1 MSTIYD
7 KTDNYGLNLYG
18 DADPADLRDGYN
30 DSMRTIDDTLERHL
44 NRIESMESRETHDEE
59 VVKALLGDNTVDA
72 ATAAKTKWDKAGT
85 DATKAIADAASVA
98 SKADNN
104 MAILTALGA
113 GTVSDATIVRDS
125 NAMDISKLGCKK
137 DDPSFDNATIINN
150 YINTTHKS
158 IYIPDGDWYI
168 KTTLR
173 TQDVN
178 VYSDGWVKASNVNNF
193 TDGVMV
199 LAQGSTEL
207 ENSANMPKGKKI
219 CIKINGSGESISGL
233 AVQGFFS
240 AEIKATVIACM
251 DTAVET
257 RGRNIECKFFLALY
271 GGLTSD
277 AVYGECGLRV
287 AKNDND
293 NYAYVVGRNF
303 KTGVDLNASIWTF
316 QYLHIWGCDN
326 VLKLYPNTTNYAY
339 MLYADYSHNGSV
351 VCDSQENSAQLICC
365 AIFAILESGQYFIGT
380 PDGKMNYVKVV
391 ANSYKAATPNNVGGR
406 SQGASFMKV
415 APSQSVLI
423 VQSRIE
429 DFGNG
434 ANLMVS
440 EEDLNTKSL
449 TELLDK
455 YGPICFHCNLQD
467 VTFEKYKEF
476 STWEEFRKTQY
487 YSNMVALGYPL
498 PSVLTG
504 SEGYHYGRTS
514 LTVERSHYTR
524 VATKA
529 PLATYNVNV
538 LLGTNIRGFY
548 DAEKRFYQYNIKELE
563 SPTPDRSYEG
573 TLQR

>member
-7 KTDNYGLNLYG
+7 KTDNYSLSLYG
-18 DADPADLRDGYN
+18 DNDPADLRDGYN
-30 DSMRTIDDTLERHL
+30 NSMRTIDDMLEKHL

-59 VVKALLGDNTVDA
+59 VTKALLGDDTVDA

-85 DATKAIADAASVA
+85 DATKAIADAAGVA
-98 SKADNN
+98 SKADSN

-137 DDPSFDNATIINN
+137 DDPNFDNATIINN

-219 CIKINGSGESISGL
+219 CININGSGESVSGL
-233 AVQGFFS
+233 VVQGFFS

-257 RGRNIECKFFLALY
+257 RGRNIECKFFLTLY
-271 GGLTSD
+271 GGLTLD
-277 AVYGECGLRV
+277 AVYAECGLRV

-303 KTGVDLNASIWTF
+303 KTGVDLNASVWTF

-326 VLKLYPNTTNYAY
+326 VLKLYPNTTNYVY

-391 ANSYKAATPNNVGGR
+391 ANAYKAHTPNNVENR

-415 APSQSVLI
+415 LPSQSVLL

-429 DFGNG
+429 DFGDS
-434 ANLMVS
+434 ANLIVS
-440 EEDLNTKSL
+440 GEDLNTKSL

-455 YGPICFHCNLQD
+455 YGPICFHSNLQD
-467 VTFEKYKEF
+467 VTFGRYEEF
-476 STWEEFRKTQY
+476 STWEEFKNTQY
-487 YSNMVALGYPL
+487 YRNMTALGYPL
-498 PSVLTG
+498 PSHMTG
-504 SEGYHYGRTS
+504 TEGYHYGRTS
-514 LTVERSHYTR
+514 LTVERGHYTR
-524 VATKA
+524 KAAEA
-529 PLATYNVNV
+529 PLSTYTVNV
-538 LLGTNIRGFY
+538 LLGTNIMGFY
-548 DAEKRFYQYNIKELE
+548 DAEKRFYLYKITE
-563 SPTPDRSYEG
+563 SN
-573 TLQR
+573 

>member
-1 MSTIYD
+1 MSTIYN
-7 KTDNYGLNLYG
+7 KTDNYALNLYG
-18 DADPADLRDGYN
+18 DNDPADLRDGYN
-30 DSMRTIDDTLERHL
+30 GSMHTIDDTLEKHL
-44 NRIESMESRETHDEE
+44 NRIESVESRETHDEE
-59 VVKALLGDNTVDA
+59 VVKTLLGANTVDN
-72 ATAAKTKWDKAGT
+72 ATAAKAKWDKAGT
-85 DATKAIADAASVA
+85 DAIKAIADAANA
-98 SKADNN
+98 TGKADNN
-104 MAILTALGA
+104 TAILNALGA
-113 GTVSDATIVRDS
+113 GTVSDATIVHDS

-137 DDPSFDNATIINN
+137 DDPNFDNATIINN
-150 YINTTHKS
+150 YINTAHKS

-193 TDGVMV
+193 TDSVMV

-219 CIKINGSGESISGL
+219 CININGSGESVNGL
-233 AVQGFFS
+233 VVQGFFS

-251 DTAVET
+251 NTAVET

-277 AVYGECGLRV
+277 AVYAECGLRV
-287 AKNDND
+287 AKDDND

-303 KTGVDLNASIWTF
+303 KIGVDLNASIWTF

-326 VLKLYPNTTNYAY
+326 VLKLYPNTTNYVY

-391 ANSYKAATPNNVGGR
+391 ANSYKANTPHNVVDR

-415 APSQSVLI
+415 LPTQSVLLT
-423 VQSRIE
+423 QSRIE

-434 ANLMVS
+434 ANLIVTQ
-440 EEDLNTKSL
+440 EDLNTKSL
-449 TELLDK
+449 EELLDK

-467 VTFEKYKEF
+467 VTFEKYSEF
-476 STWEEFRKTQY
+476 STWEEFKETQY
-487 YSNMVALGYPL
+487 YRNMVALGYPL
-498 PSVLTG
+498 PSAFTG
-504 SEGYHYGRTS
+504 SDGYYYGRTS
-514 LTVERSHYTR
+514 LTVEKSHYTR
-524 VATKA
+524 A
-529 PLATYNVNV
+529 LATGGSLAPYNVNV

-548 DAEKRFYQYNIKELE
+548 DAEKNFYQYNIIERANV
-563 SPTPDRSYEG
+563 SA
-573 TLQR
+573 

>member
-1 MSTIYD
+1 MSTIYN
-7 KTDNYGLNLYG
+7 KTDNYSLNLYG
-18 DADPADLRDGYN
+18 DNDPADLRDGYN
-30 DSMRTIDDTLERHL
+30 GSMQTIDTTLETHL
-44 NRIESMESRETHDEE
+44 NRIEGVESREIHDEE
-59 VVKALLGDNTVDA
+59 VVKTLLGDNTVDN

-85 DATKAIADAASVA
+85 DAIKAIADAANA
-98 SKADNN
+98 TGKADNN
-104 MAILTALGA
+104 TAILTALGA

-137 DDPSFDNATIINN
+137 DDPNFDNATIINN
-150 YINTTHKS
+150 YINTAHKS

-219 CIKINGSGESISGL
+219 CININGSGESVNGL
-233 AVQGFFS
+233 VVQGFFS

-251 DTAVET
+251 NTAVET

-277 AVYGECGLRV
+277 AVYAECGLRV

-303 KTGVDLNASIWTF
+303 KIGVDLNASIWTF
-316 QYLHIWGCDN
+316 QYLHIWGCN
-326 VLKLYPNTTNYAY
+326 NALKLYPNTTNYVY

-380 PDGKMNYVKVV
+380 PDGKMNYVKIV
-391 ANSYKAATPNNVGGR
+391 ANSYKADTPHNVANR

-415 APSQSVLI
+415 LPSQSVLLT
-423 VQSRIE
+423 QSRIE

-434 ANLMVS
+434 ANLIVS
-440 EEDLNTKSL
+440 KEDLNTKGL

-467 VTFEKYKEF
+467 VTFEAYKEF
-476 STWEEFRKTQY
+476 STWEKFRETQY
-487 YSNMVALGYPL
+487 YRNMVALGYPL
-498 PSVLTG
+498 PSTLTG
-504 SEGYHYGRTS
+504 PEGYHYGRTS
-514 LTVERSHYTR
+514 LTVEKSHYTR
-524 VATKA
+524 VGTKGA
-529 PLATYNVNV
+529 PLSPYNVNV

-548 DAEKRFYQYNIKELE
+548 DAEKRFYQYNIKEL
-563 SPTPDRSYEG
+563 SSTG
-573 TLQR
+573 A

>member
-1 MSTIYD
+1 MSTIYN
-7 KTDNYGLNLYG
+7 KTDNYSLNLYG
-18 DADPADLRDGYN
+18 DDDPADLRDGYN
-30 DSMRTIDDTLERHL
+30 DSMRTIDATLERHL

-59 VVKALLGDNTVDA
+59 VAKALLGDNTVDA
-72 ATAAKTKWDKAGT
+72 ATAAKTKWDKAGI

-137 DDPSFDNATIINN
+137 DDPNFDNATIINN
-150 YINTTHKS
+150 YINTAHKS

-168 KTTLR
+168 KTTLL

-193 TDGVMV
+193 TDDVMV

-219 CIKINGSGESISGL
+219 CININGSGESVSGL
-233 AVQGFFS
+233 VVQGFFS

-257 RGRNIECKFFLALY
+257 RGRNIECKFFLTLY

-277 AVYGECGLRV
+277 AVYAECGLRV

-326 VLKLYPNTTNYAY
+326 VMKLYPNTTNYVY

-380 PDGKMNYVKVV
+380 PEGKMNYVKVV
-391 ANSYKAATPNNVGGR
+391 ANSYKADTPNNVGNR

-415 APSQSVLI
+415 LPSQSVLLT
-423 VQSRIE
+423 QSRIE

-440 EEDLNTKSL
+440 REDLNTKNL

-467 VTFEKYKEF
+467 VTFERYKEF
-476 STWEEFRKTQY
+476 STWEEFKETQY
-487 YSNMVALGYPL
+487 YRNMIALGYPL
-498 PSVLTG
+498 PSTFTG
-504 SEGYHYGRTS
+504 SEGYHYGKTS

-524 VATKA
+524 TESEATIA
-529 PLATYNVNV
+529 PYNVNV
-538 LLGTNIRGFY
+538 ILGTNIRGFY
-548 DAEKRFYQYNIKELE
+548 DSEKRFYQYNIKELRPA
-563 SPTPDRSYEG
+563 SA
-573 TLQR
+573 

>member
-1 MSTIYD
+1 MSTIYN
-7 KTDNYGLNLYG
+7 KTDNYSLNLYG
-18 DADPADLRDGYN
+18 DNDPADLRDGYN
-30 DSMRTIDDTLERHL
+30 GSMRTIDDTLEKHL
-44 NRIESMESRETHDEE
+44 NRIESVESRETHDEE
-59 VVKALLGDNTVDA
+59 VTKALLGDNTVDA
-72 ATAAKTKWDKAGT
+72 ATAAKTKWDKAGA
-85 DATKAIADAASVA
+85 DAIKAIADAASVA

-104 MAILTALGA
+104 MAILAALGA
-113 GTVSDATIVRDS
+113 GTVSDATIVRNS

-137 DDPSFDNATIINN
+137 DDPNFDNATIINN
-150 YINTTHKS
+150 YVNATHKS

-193 TDGVMV
+193 TDSVMV

-219 CIKINGSGESISGL
+219 CININGSGESVSGL
-233 AVQGFFS
+233 VVQGFFN

-277 AVYGECGLRV
+277 AVYAECGLRV

-380 PDGKMNYVKVV
+380 PEGKMNYVKVV
-391 ANSYKAATPNNVGGR
+391 ANSYKADTPNNVEGR

-415 APSQSVLI
+415 TPSQSVLLT
-423 VQSRIE
+423 QSRIE

-434 ANLMVS
+434 ANLVVS

-476 STWEEFRKTQY
+476 STWEEFKETQY
-487 YSNMVALGYPL
+487 YRNMVALGYPL
-498 PSVLTG
+498 PSALTG

-524 VATKA
+524 VAGA
-529 PLATYNVNV
+529 GPLATYNVNV

-548 DAEKRFYQYNIKELE
+548 DAEKRFYQYTIKEL
-563 SPTPDRSYEG
+563 SSTSA
-573 TLQR
+573 

>member
-1 MSTIYD
+1 MSTIYN
-7 KTDNYGLNLYG
+7 KTDNYSLNLYG
-18 DADPADLRDGYN
+18 DNDPADLRDGYN
-30 DSMRTIDDTLERHL
+30 NSMRTIDTTLEQHL

-59 VVKALLGDNTVDA
+59 VAKALLGDNTVDA

-85 DATKAIADAASVA
+85 DAIKAIADAAA
-98 SKADNN
+98 ATGKADNN
-104 MAILTALGA
+104 MAILAALGA

-137 DDPSFDNATIINN
+137 DDPNFDNATIINN
-150 YINTTHKS
+150 YVNTAHKS

-168 KTTLR
+168 KTTLL

-193 TDGVMV
+193 TNGVMV

-207 ENSANMPKGKKI
+207 ENSVNMPKGKKI
-219 CIKINGSGESISGL
+219 CININGSGESVSGL
-233 AVQGFFS
+233 VVQGFFG
-240 AEIKATVIACM
+240 AEIKANVIACM

-303 KTGVDLNASIWTF
+303 KIGVDLNASMWTF
-316 QYLHIWGCDN
+316 QYLHIWGCNN

-351 VCDSQENSAQLICC
+351 ICDSQENSAQLICC

-391 ANSYKAATPNNVGGR
+391 ANSYKSDTPHNVENR

-415 APSQSVLI
+415 LPSQSVLLT
-423 VQSRIE
+423 QSRIE

-434 ANLMVS
+434 ANLTVS

-476 STWEEFRKTQY
+476 STWEEFRETQY
-487 YSNMVALGYPL
+487 YRNMVALGYPL
-498 PSVLTG
+498 PSTLTG
-504 SEGYHYGRTS
+504 LDGYHYGRVP

-524 VATKA
+524 VVAAA

-538 LLGTNIRGFY
+538 ILGTNIRGFY
-548 DAEKRFYQYNIKELE
+548 DAEKRFYQYNIKEL
-563 SPTPDRSYEG
+563 SSTSA
-573 TLQR
+573 

>member
-7 KTDNYGLNLYG
+7 KTDNYSLSLYG
-18 DADPADLRDGYN
+18 DNDPADLRDGYN
-30 DSMRTIDDTLERHL
+30 SSMRTIDDTLEKHL

-59 VVKALLGDNTVDA
+59 VTKALLGDNTVDA

-85 DATKAIADAASVA
+85 DAIKAIADAASVA

-137 DDPSFDNATIINN
+137 DDPNFDNATIIND
-150 YINTTHKS
+150 YVNTTHKS

-193 TDGVMV
+193 ADGVMV

-207 ENSANMPKGKKI
+207 ENSANMSKGKKI
-219 CIKINGSGESISGL
+219 CININGSGESVSGL

-257 RGRNIECKFFLALY
+257 RGRNIECKFFLTLY

-277 AVYGECGLRV
+277 AVYAECGLRV

-316 QYLHIWGCDN
+316 QYLHIWGCNN
-326 VLKLYPNTTNYAY
+326 VLKLYPNTTNYVY

-391 ANSYKAATPNNVGGR
+391 ANSYKESTPNNIENR

-415 APSQSVLI
+415 LPSQSVLL

-429 DFGNG
+429 DFGNS
-434 ANLMVS
+434 ANLIVS

-467 VTFEKYKEF
+467 VTFERYKEF
-476 STWEEFRKTQY
+476 STWEEFKETQY
-487 YSNMVALGYPL
+487 YRNMVALGYPL

-504 SEGYHYGRTS
+504 SEGYHYGKTS
-514 LTVERSHYTR
+514 LTVKRSHYTR
-524 VATKA
+524 TETGATIA
-529 PLATYNVNV
+529 PYNVNV
-538 LLGTNIRGFY
+538 ILGTNINGFY
-548 DAEKRFYQYNIKELE
+548 DSEKRFYQYNVKELR
-563 SPTPDRSYEG
+563 PTSA
-573 TLQR
+573 

>member
-1 MSTIYD
+1 MSTVYD
-7 KTDNYGLNLYG
+7 KTDNYSLSLYG
-18 DADPADLRDGYN
+18 DNDPADLRDGYN
-30 DSMRTIDDTLERHL
+30 SSMRTIDDTLEKHL

-59 VVKALLGDNTVDA
+59 VTKALLGDNTVDA

-85 DATKAIADAASVA
+85 DAIKAIADAASVA
-98 SKADNN
+98 GKADNN

-137 DDPSFDNATIINN
+137 DDPNFDNATIIND
-150 YINTTHKS
+150 YVNTTHKS

-178 VYSDGWVKASNVNNF
+178 VYSDGWVKASNVNDF
-193 TDGVMV
+193 ADGVMV

-219 CIKINGSGESISGL
+219 CININGSGESVSGL

-257 RGRNIECKFFLALY
+257 RGRNIECKFFLTLY

-277 AVYGECGLRV
+277 AVYAECGLRV

-316 QYLHIWGCDN
+316 QYLHIWGCNN
-326 VLKLYPNTTNYAY
+326 VLKLYPNTTNYVY

-391 ANSYKAATPNNVGGR
+391 ANSYKAITPHNVENR

-415 APSQSVLI
+415 LPSQSVLF

-429 DFGNG
+429 DFGDS
-434 ANLMVS
+434 ANLIVS
-440 EEDLNTKSL
+440 EKDLNTKSS

-455 YGPICFHCNLQD
+455 YGPISFHCNLQD
-467 VTFEKYKEF
+467 ITFERYRKF
-476 STWEEFRKTQY
+476 NTWEEFRGTQY
-487 YSNMVALGYPL
+487 YRNMVALGYPL
-498 PSVLTG
+498 PSTLTG

-514 LTVERSHYTR
+514 LTVKRSHYTR
-524 VATKA
+524 AEAGATIA
-529 PLATYNVNV
+529 PYNVDV
-538 LLGTNIRGFY
+538 LLGTNINSFY
-548 DAEKRFYQYNIKELE
+548 DSEKRFYQYKVTELS
-563 SPTPDRSYEG
+563 SPNA
-573 TLQR
+573 

>member
-7 KTDNYGLNLYG
+7 KTDNYSLNLYG
-18 DADPADLRDGYN
+18 DNDPADLRDGYN
-30 DSMRTIDDTLERHL
+30 DSMRTIDTTLEQHL

-59 VVKALLGDNTVDA
+59 VAKALLGDNTVDA

-85 DATKAIADAASVA
+85 DAIKAIADAATA
-98 SKADNN
+98 TGKADNN
-104 MAILTALGA
+104 MAILAALGA

-137 DDPSFDNATIINN
+137 DDPNFDNATIINN
-150 YINTTHKS
+150 YVNTAHKS

-168 KTTLR
+168 KTTLL

-219 CIKINGSGESISGL
+219 CININGSGESVSGL
-233 AVQGFFS
+233 VVQGFFG
-240 AEIKATVIACM
+240 AEIKANVIACM

-293 NYAYVVGRNF
+293 NYAYVIGRNF
-303 KTGVDLNASIWTF
+303 KIGVDLNASIWTF
-316 QYLHIWGCDN
+316 QYLHIWGCNN

-339 MLYADYSHNGSV
+339 ILYADYSHNGSV
-351 VCDSQENSAQLICC
+351 ICDSQENSAQLICC

-391 ANSYKAATPNNVGGR
+391 ANSYKSLTPHNVEDR

-415 APSQSVLI
+415 LPSESVLL

-434 ANLMVS
+434 ANLIVS
-440 EEDLNTKSL
+440 DEDLNNKSL

-467 VTFEKYKEF
+467 VTFERYKEF

-487 YSNMVALGYPL
+487 YRNMVALGYPL
-498 PSVLTG
+498 PSTFTG
-504 SEGYHYGRTS
+504 SEGYHYGRVS
-514 LTVERSHYTR
+514 LTVERGHYTR
-524 VATKA
+524 VVKGA
-529 PLATYNVNV
+529 PLATYCVNV

-548 DAEKRFYQYNIKELE
+548 DAEKRFYQYNIKEL
-563 SPTPDRSYEG
+563 SSTSA
-573 TLQR
+573 

>member
-7 KTDNYGLNLYG
+7 KTDNYALNLYG
-18 DADPADLRDGYN
+18 DNDPADLRDGYN
-30 DSMRTIDDTLERHL
+30 GSMHTIDDTLEKHL
-44 NRIESMESRETHDEE
+44 NRIESMESHEAHDEE
-59 VVKALLGDNTVDA
+59 VTKALLGDNTVDA

-85 DATKAIADAASVA
+85 DAIKAIADAASVA

-137 DDPSFDNATIINN
+137 NDPNFDNAAVIND
-150 YINTTHKS
+150 YVNTTHKS

-178 VYSDGWVKASNVNNF
+178 VYSDGWVKASDVNDF
-193 TDGVMV
+193 ADGVMV

-219 CIKINGSGESISGL
+219 CININGSGESVSGL
-233 AVQGFFS
+233 VVQGFFS

-257 RGRNIECKFFLALY
+257 RGRNIECKFFLTLY

-277 AVYGECGLRV
+277 AVYAECGLRV

-326 VLKLYPNTTNYAY
+326 VLKLYPNTTNYVY

-391 ANSYKAATPNNVGGR
+391 ANSYKAITPHNIENR
-406 SQGASFMKV
+406 SQGASYMKV
-415 APSQSVLI
+415 LPSQSVLF

-429 DFGNG
+429 DFGDS

-467 VTFEKYKEF
+467 ITFKRYKEF
-476 STWEEFRKTQY
+476 STWEEFKNTQY
-487 YSNMVALGYPL
+487 YRNMTALGYPL
-498 PSVLTG
+498 PNTLTG
-504 SEGYHYGRTS
+504 SGGYHYGRTS
-514 LTVERSHYTR
+514 LTVKRSHYTR
-524 VATKA
+524 AEPGATIA
-529 PLATYNVNV
+529 PYNVDV
-538 LLGTNIRGFY
+538 LVGTNIRGFY
-548 DAEKRFYQYNIKELE
+548 DSEKRFYQYNIKEL
-563 SPTPDRSYEG
+563 SSTSA
-573 TLQR
+573 

>member
-18 DADPADLRDGYN
+18 DNDPADLRDGYN
-30 DSMRTIDDTLERHL
+30 GSMRTIDTTLEQHL
-44 NRIESMESRETHDEE
+44 NRIESMESHETHDEE
-59 VVKALLGDNTVDA
+59 VAKALLGDNTVDA

-85 DATKAIADAASVA
+85 DAIKAIADAAA
-98 SKADNN
+98 ATGKADNN
-104 MAILTALGA
+104 MAILAALGA

-137 DDPSFDNATIINN
+137 DDPNFDNATIINN
-150 YINTTHKS
+150 YVNTAHKS

-168 KTTLR
+168 KTTLL

-219 CIKINGSGESISGL
+219 CININGSGESVSGL
-233 AVQGFFS
+233 AVQGFFG
-240 AEIKATVIACM
+240 AEIKANVIACM

-303 KTGVDLNASIWTF
+303 KIGVDLNASIWTF
-316 QYLHIWGCDN
+316 QYLHIWGCNN

-365 AIFAILESGQYFIGT
+365 AIFAILESGQYFVGT

-391 ANSYKAATPNNVGGR
+391 ANSYKSDTPHNVENR

-415 APSQSVLI
+415 RPSQSVLLT
-423 VQSRIE
+423 QSRIE

-434 ANLMVS
+434 ANLVVS

-467 VTFEKYKEF
+467 VTFERYKEF

-487 YSNMVALGYPL
+487 YRNMVALGYPL
-498 PSVLTG
+498 PSALTG
-504 SEGYHYGRTS
+504 SEEYHYGRVS

-524 VATKA
+524 VVTGA

-548 DAEKRFYQYNIKELE
+548 DAEKRFYQYNIKEL
-563 SPTPDRSYEG
+563 SSTSA
-573 TLQR
+573 

>member
-1 MSTIYD
+1 MSTIYN
-7 KTDNYGLNLYG
+7 KTDNYSLNLYG
-18 DADPADLRDGYN
+18 DDDPADLRDGYN
-30 DSMRTIDDTLERHL
+30 DSMRTIDATLERHL

-59 VVKALLGDNTVDA
+59 VAKTLLGDNTVDA
-72 ATAAKTKWDKAGT
+72 ATAAKTKWDKAGI

-137 DDPSFDNATIINN
+137 DDPNFDNATIINN
-150 YINTTHKS
+150 YINTAHKS

-168 KTTLR
+168 KTTLL

-193 TDGVMV
+193 TDDVMV

-219 CIKINGSGESISGL
+219 CININGSGESVSGL
-233 AVQGFFS
+233 VVQGFFS

-257 RGRNIECKFFLALY
+257 RGRNIECKFFLTLY

-277 AVYGECGLRV
+277 AVYAECGLRV

-326 VLKLYPNTTNYAY
+326 VMKLYPNTTNYVY

-380 PDGKMNYVKVV
+380 PEGKMNYVKVV
-391 ANSYKAATPNNVGGR
+391 ANSYKADTPNNVGNR

-415 APSQSVLI
+415 LPSQSVLLT
-423 VQSRIE
+423 QSRIE

-440 EEDLNTKSL
+440 REDLNTKNL

-467 VTFEKYKEF
+467 VTFERYKEF
-476 STWEEFRKTQY
+476 STWEEFKETQY
-487 YSNMVALGYPL
+487 YRNMIALGYPL
-498 PSVLTG
+498 PSTFTG
-504 SEGYHYGRTS
+504 SEGYHYGKTS

-524 VATKA
+524 TESEATIA
-529 PLATYNVNV
+529 PYNVNV
-538 LLGTNIRGFY
+538 ILGTNIRGFY
-548 DAEKRFYQYNIKELE
+548 DSEKRFYQYNIKELRPA
-563 SPTPDRSYEG
+563 SA
-573 TLQR
+573 

>member
-1 MSTIYD
+1 MSTIYN
-7 KTDNYGLNLYG
+7 KTDNYSLNLYG
-18 DADPADLRDGYN
+18 DNDPADLRDGYN
-30 DSMRTIDDTLERHL
+30 DSMRTIDTTLEQHL

-59 VVKALLGDNTVDA
+59 VAKALLGDNTVDA

-85 DATKAIADAASVA
+85 DAIKAIADAAA
-98 SKADNN
+98 ATGKADNN
-104 MAILTALGA
+104 MAILAALGA

-137 DDPSFDNATIINN
+137 DDPNFDNATIINN
-150 YINTTHKS
+150 YVNTAHKS

-168 KTTLR
+168 KTTLL

-219 CIKINGSGESISGL
+219 CININGSGESVSGL
-233 AVQGFFS
+233 VVQGFFG
-240 AEIKATVIACM
+240 AEIKANVIACM

-303 KTGVDLNASIWTF
+303 KIGVDLNASMWTF
-316 QYLHIWGCDN
+316 QYLHIWGCNN

-380 PDGKMNYVKVV
+380 PEGKMNYVKVV
-391 ANSYKAATPNNVGGR
+391 ANSYKAVTPNNVEDR

-415 APSQSVLI
+415 LPSQSVLLT
-423 VQSRIE
+423 QSRIE

-434 ANLMVS
+434 ANLIVS
-440 EEDLNTKSL
+440 GEDLNTKSL

-467 VTFEKYKEF
+467 VTFERYKEF
-476 STWEEFRKTQY
+476 STWEELRETQY
-487 YSNMVALGYPL
+487 YRNMVALGYPL
-498 PSVLTG
+498 PTALTG
-504 SEGYHYGRTS
+504 SEGYHYGRVP
-514 LTVERSHYTR
+514 LTVGKSHYTR
-524 VATKA
+524 EATGVHLA
-529 PLATYNVNV
+529 PYNINV
-538 LLGTNIRGFY
+538 ILGTNIRGFY
-548 DAEKRFYQYNIKELE
+548 DAEKRFYQYNIKEL
-563 SPTPDRSYEG
+563 SSTSA
-573 TLQR
+573 

>member
-1 MSTIYD
+1 MSTIYN
-7 KTDNYGLNLYG
+7 KTDNYSLNLYG
-18 DADPADLRDGYN
+18 DNDPADLRDGYN
-30 DSMRTIDDTLERHL
+30 DSMRTIDTTLERHL

-59 VVKALLGDNTVDA
+59 VAKALLGDNTVDA

-85 DATKAIADAASVA
+85 DAIKAIADAAA
-98 SKADNN
+98 ATGKADNN
-104 MAILTALGA
+104 MAILAALGA

-137 DDPSFDNATIINN
+137 DDPNFDNATIINN
-150 YINTTHKS
+150 YVNTAHKS

-168 KTTLR
+168 KTTLL

-219 CIKINGSGESISGL
+219 CININGSGERVSGL
-233 AVQGFFS
+233 VTQGFFG
-240 AEIKATVIACM
+240 AEIKANVIACM

-303 KTGVDLNASIWTF
+303 KIGVDLNASMWTF
-316 QYLHIWGCDN
+316 QYLHIWGCNN

-365 AIFAILESGQYFIGT
+365 AIFAILEPGQYFIGT
-380 PDGKMNYVKVV
+380 PDGKMNYVKIV
-391 ANSYKAATPNNVGGR
+391 ANSYKAETPHNVENR

-415 APSQSVLI
+415 LPSQSVLL

-429 DFGNG
+429 DFGNS
-434 ANLMVS
+434 ANLVVS

-467 VTFEKYKEF
+467 VTFERYKEF
-476 STWEEFRKTQY
+476 NTWEDFRKTQY
-487 YSNMVALGYPL
+487 YRNMVALGYPL
-498 PSVLTG
+498 PSAFTG

-514 LTVERSHYTR
+514 LTVERSHYAR
-524 VATKA
+524 VVVTGA

-548 DAEKRFYQYNIKELE
+548 DAEKRFYQYNLKEL
-563 SPTPDRSYEG
+563 SSTSA
-573 TLQR
+573 

>member
-1 MSTIYD
+1 MSTIYN
-7 KTDNYGLNLYG
+7 KTDNYSLNLYG
-18 DADPADLRDGYN
+18 DNDPADLRDGYN
-30 DSMRTIDDTLERHL
+30 DSMRTIDTTLEQHL

-59 VVKALLGDNTVDA
+59 VTKALLGDNTVDA

-85 DATKAIADAASVA
+85 DAIKAIADAAA
-98 SKADNN
+98 ATGKADNN
-104 MAILTALGA
+104 MAILAALGA

-137 DDPSFDNATIINN
+137 DDPNFDNATIINN
-150 YINTTHKS
+150 YVNTAHKA

-168 KTTLR
+168 KTTLL

-219 CIKINGSGESISGL
+219 CININGSGESVSGL
-233 AVQGFFS
+233 VVQGFFS

-277 AVYGECGLRV
+277 AVYAKCGLRV

-339 MLYADYSHNGSV
+339 MLYVDYSHNGSV
-351 VCDSQENSAQLICC
+351 ICDSQENSAQLICC

-391 ANSYKAATPNNVGGR
+391 ANSYKSNTPHNVKDR

-415 APSQSVLI
+415 LPTQSVLLT
-423 VQSRIE
+423 QSRIE
-429 DFGNG
+429 DFGNS
-434 ANLMVS
+434 ANLIVS

-487 YSNMVALGYPL
+487 YRNMVALGYPL
-498 PSVLTG
+498 PSALTG
-504 SEGYHYGRTS
+504 SEGYHYGKTS

-524 VATKA
+524 VVEKGA
-529 PLATYNVNV
+529 PLAPYNVNV
-538 LLGTNIRGFY
+538 LLGDNIRGFY
-548 DAEKRFYQYNIKELE
+548 DAEKRFYQYNIKEL
-563 SPTPDRSYEG
+563 SST
-573 TLQR
+573 TA

>member
-7 KTDNYGLNLYG
+7 KTDNYSLNLYG
-18 DADPADLRDGYN
+18 DNDPADLRDGYN
-30 DSMRTIDDTLERHL
+30 NSMLTIDTTLETHL
-44 NRIESMESRETHDEE
+44 NRIEGVESRETHDEE
-59 VVKALLGDNTVDA
+59 VVKTLLGANTVDN

-85 DATKAIADAASVA
+85 DAIKAIADAANA
-98 SKADNN
+98 TGKADNN

-113 GTVSDATIVRDS
+113 GTVSDATIVRNS

-137 DDPSFDNATIINN
+137 DDPNFDNATIINN
-150 YINTTHKS
+150 YINTAHKS

-178 VYSDGWVKASNVNNF
+178 VYSDGWVKASNANNF

-219 CIKINGSGESISGL
+219 CININGSGESVNGL
-233 AVQGFFS
+233 VVQGFFS

-251 DTAVET
+251 NTAVET
-257 RGRNIECKFFLALY
+257 RGRNIECKFFLSLY

-277 AVYGECGLRV
+277 AVYAECGLRV
-287 AKNDND
+287 AKDDND

-303 KTGVDLNASIWTF
+303 KIGVDLNASIWTF

-326 VLKLYPNTTNYAY
+326 VLKLYPNTTNYVY

-391 ANSYKAATPNNVGGR
+391 ANSYKANTPHNVVDR

-415 APSQSVLI
+415 SPSQSVLLS
-423 VQSRIE
+423 QSRIE

-440 EEDLNTKSL
+440 KEDLNTKSL
-449 TELLDK
+449 EELLDK

-467 VTFEKYKEF
+467 VTFEKYSEF
-476 STWEEFRKTQY
+476 STWEEFKKTQY
-487 YSNMVALGYPL
+487 YRNMVALGYPL
-498 PSVLTG
+498 PSTLTG
-504 SEGYHYGRTS
+504 PEGYHYGRTS
-514 LTVERSHYTR
+514 LTVEKSHYTR
-524 VATKA
+524 AVATEGS
-529 PLATYNVNV
+529 LATYNVNV

-548 DAEKRFYQYNIKELE
+548 DAEKRFYQYNIKEL
-563 SPTPDRSYEG
+563 SHTSA
-573 TLQR
+573 

>member
-18 DADPADLRDGYN
+18 DNDPADLRDGYN
-30 DSMRTIDDTLERHL
+30 GSMRTIDDTFEKHL
-44 NRIESMESRETHDEE
+44 NRIESVESRETHDEE
-59 VVKALLGDNTVDA
+59 VTKALLGDNTVDA
-72 ATAAKTKWDKAGT
+72 ATAAKTKWDKAGV
-85 DATKAIADAASVA
+85 DAIKAIADAANA
-98 SKADNN
+98 TGKADGNT
-104 MAILTALGA
+104 AILTALGA

-137 DDPSFDNATIINN
+137 NDPNFDNATIINN
-150 YINTTHKS
+150 YVNTTHKS

-219 CIKINGSGESISGL
+219 CININGSGESVSGL
-233 AVQGFFS
+233 VVQGFFS

-251 DTAVET
+251 NTAVET
-257 RGRNIECKFFLALY
+257 RGRNIECKFFLTLY
-271 GGLTSD
+271 GGLTAD
-277 AVYGECGLRV
+277 AVYAECGLRV

-303 KTGVDLNASIWTF
+303 KTGVDLNASVWTF

-326 VLKLYPNTTNYAY
+326 VLKLYPNTTNYVY

-365 AIFAILESGQYFIGT
+365 AIFAILEPDQYFIGT
-380 PDGKMNYVKVV
+380 PEGKMNYVKIV
-391 ANSYKAATPNNVGGR
+391 ANAYKASTPHNVEDR
-406 SQGASFMKV
+406 SQGASFMK
-415 APSQSVLI
+415 ASPSQSVLLS
-423 VQSRIE
+423 QSKIE

-440 EEDLNTKSL
+440 SEDLNTKSS

-467 VTFEKYKEF
+467 VTFERYREF
-476 STWEEFRKTQY
+476 STWEEFKKTQY
-487 YSNMVALGYPL
+487 YRNMVALGYPL
-498 PSVLTG
+498 PSTLTG

-524 VATKA
+524 PEKGATIA
-529 PLATYNVNV
+529 PYNINV

-548 DAEKRFYQYNIKELE
+548 DSEKRFYQYTIKELGY
-563 SPTPDRSYEG
+563 TG
-573 TLQR
+573 A

>member
-7 KTDNYGLNLYG
+7 KTDNYSLNLYG
-18 DADPADLRDGYN
+18 DNDPADLRDGYN
-30 DSMRTIDDTLERHL
+30 NSMLTIDTTLETHL
-44 NRIESMESRETHDEE
+44 NRIEGVESRETHDEE
-59 VVKALLGDNTVDA
+59 VVKTLLGANTVDN
-72 ATAAKTKWDKAGT
+72 ATAAKTKWDKAST
-85 DATKAIADAASVA
+85 DAIKAIADAANA
-98 SKADNN
+98 TDKADNN

-113 GTVSDATIVRDS
+113 GTVSDATIVRNS

-137 DDPSFDNATIINN
+137 DDPNFDNATIINN
-150 YINTTHKS
+150 YINTAHKS

-173 TQDVN
+173 TQDIN

-219 CIKINGSGESISGL
+219 CININGSGESVNGL
-233 AVQGFFS
+233 VVQGFFS

-251 DTAVET
+251 NTAVET
-257 RGRNIECKFFLALY
+257 RGRNIECKFFLSLY

-277 AVYGECGLRV
+277 AVYAECGLRV
-287 AKNDND
+287 AKDDND

-303 KTGVDLNASIWTF
+303 KIGVDLNASIWTF
-316 QYLHIWGCDN
+316 QYLHIWGCGN
-326 VLKLYPNTTNYAY
+326 VLKLYPNTTNYVY

-391 ANSYKAATPNNVGGR
+391 ANSYKANTPHNVVDR

-415 APSQSVLI
+415 SPSQSVLLT
-423 VQSRIE
+423 QSRIE

-434 ANLMVS
+434 ANLVVS
-440 EEDLNTKSL
+440 EKDMNTKNL
-449 TELLDK
+449 EELLDK

-467 VTFEKYKEF
+467 VTFEKYSEF
-476 STWEEFRKTQY
+476 STWEKFKETQY
-487 YSNMVALGYPL
+487 YRNMVALGYPL
-498 PSVLTG
+498 PSVFTG
-504 SEGYHYGRTS
+504 SGGYHYGRTS
-514 LTVERSHYTR
+514 LTVEKSHYTR
-524 VATKA
+524 TVAKEG

-548 DAEKRFYQYNIKELE
+548 DAEKRFYQYNIKEL
-563 SPTPDRSYEG
+563 SPTSA
-573 TLQR
+573 

>member
-7 KTDNYGLNLYG
+7 KTDNYSLNLYG
-18 DADPADLRDGYN
+18 DNDPADLRDGYN
-30 DSMRTIDDTLERHL
+30 NSMLTIDTTLETHL
-44 NRIESMESRETHDEE
+44 NRIEGVESRETHDEE
-59 VVKALLGDNTVDA
+59 VVKTLLGANTVDN

-85 DATKAIADAASVA
+85 DAIKAIADAANA
-98 SKADNN
+98 TGKADNN
-104 MAILTALGA
+104 MAMLTALGA
-113 GTVSDATIVRDS
+113 GTVSDATIVRNS

-137 DDPSFDNATIINN
+137 DDPNFDNATIINN
-150 YINTTHKS
+150 YINTAHKS

-219 CIKINGSGESISGL
+219 CININGSGESVNGL
-233 AVQGFFS
+233 VVQGFFS

-251 DTAVET
+251 NTAVET

-277 AVYGECGLRV
+277 AVYAECGLRV
-287 AKNDND
+287 AKDDND

-303 KTGVDLNASIWTF
+303 KIGVDLNASIWTF

-326 VLKLYPNTTNYAY
+326 VLKLYPNTTNYVY

-391 ANSYKAATPNNVGGR
+391 ANSYKANTPHNVVDR

-415 APSQSVLI
+415 SPSQSVLLT
-423 VQSRIE
+423 QSRIE

-440 EEDLNTKSL
+440 KEDLNTKSL
-449 TELLDK
+449 EELLDK

-467 VTFEKYKEF
+467 VTFEKYSEF

-487 YSNMVALGYPL
+487 YRNMVALGYPL
-498 PSVLTG
+498 PNTLTG
-504 SEGYHYGRTS
+504 AEGYHYGRTS
-514 LTVERSHYTR
+514 LTVEKSHYTR
-524 VATKA
+524 AVATGGS
-529 PLATYNVNV
+529 LATYNVNV

-548 DAEKRFYQYNIKELE
+548 DAEKRFYQYNIKEL
-563 SPTPDRSYEG
+563 SNTSA
-573 TLQR
+573 

>member
-1 MSTIYD
+1 MSTIYN
-7 KTDNYGLNLYG
+7 KTDNYALNLYG
-18 DADPADLRDGYN
+18 DNDPADLRDGYN
-30 DSMRTIDDTLERHL
+30 NSMRTIDDTLEKHL
-44 NRIESMESRETHDEE
+44 NRIENAEARETHDEE
-59 VVKALLGDNTVDA
+59 VVKALLGDNTVDN

-85 DATKAIADAASVA
+85 DATKALADAGKALDDAASVA

-104 MAILTALGA
+104 TAILTALGA
-113 GTVSDATIVRDS
+113 GTVSDATIVRDA

-137 DDPSFDNATIINN
+137 DDPNFDNATIINN
-150 YINTTHKS
+150 YIDTTHKS
-158 IYIPDGDWYI
+158 IYIPDGNWYI

-178 VYSDGWVKASNVNNF
+178 VYSDGWVKASDVNNF

-219 CIKINGSGESISGL
+219 CININGSGESVSGL
-233 AVQGFFS
+233 VVQGFFS

-257 RGRNIECKFFLALY
+257 RGRNIECKFFLTLY

-277 AVYGECGLRV
+277 AVYAECGLRV

-351 VCDSQENSAQLICC
+351 VCDSQERSAQLICC
-365 AIFAILESGQYFIGT
+365 AIFAILESGQYFVGT

-391 ANSYKAATPNNVGGR
+391 ANSYKATTPNNVGNR

-415 APSQSVLI
+415 PPTQSTLLA
-423 VQSRIE
+423 QSRIE
-429 DFGNG
+429 DFGDG
-434 ANLMVS
+434 ANLIVS
-440 EEDLNTKSL
+440 EEDLNTKSS
-449 TELLDK
+449 TELLAK
-455 YGPICFHCNLQD
+455 YGPIYFHSNLQD

-476 STWEEFRKTQY
+476 STWEEFKETQY
-487 YSNMVALGYPL
+487 YRNMVALGYPL
-498 PSVLTG
+498 PSALTG
-504 SEGYHYGRTS
+504 TEGYHYGRVS
-514 LTVERSHYTR
+514 LTVEKSHYVRGAAEAYST
-524 VATKA
+524 
-529 PLATYNVNV
+529 PYNVNV

-548 DAEKRFYQYNIKELE
+548 DAGKKFYQYDIKELG
-563 SPTPDRSYEG
+563 STNA
-573 TLQR
+573 

>member
-1 MSTIYD
+1 MSTIYN
-7 KTDNYGLNLYG
+7 KTDNYALNLYG
-18 DADPADLRDGYN
+18 DNDPADLRDGYN
-30 DSMRTIDDTLERHL
+30 DSMRTIDTTLEQHL

-59 VVKALLGDNTVDA
+59 VAKALLGDNTVDA

-85 DATKAIADAASVA
+85 DAIKALADAAA
-98 SKADNN
+98 ATGKADDN
-104 MAILTALGA
+104 MAILAALGA

-137 DDPSFDNATIINN
+137 DDPNFDNATIINN
-150 YINTTHKS
+150 YVNTAHKS

-168 KTTLR
+168 KTSLL

-178 VYSDGWVKASNVNNF
+178 VYSDGWVKASHVNNF
-193 TDGVMV
+193 TDGAMV

-219 CIKINGSGESISGL
+219 CININGSGESVSGL
-233 AVQGFFS
+233 VVQGFFG
-240 AEIKATVIACM
+240 AEIKANVIACM

-303 KTGVDLNASIWTF
+303 KIGVDLNASMWTF
-316 QYLHIWGCDN
+316 QYLHIWGCNN

-365 AIFAILESGQYFIGT
+365 AIFAILESGQYFVGT

-391 ANSYKAATPNNVGGR
+391 ANSYKSDTPHNVENR

-415 APSQSVLI
+415 LPSQSVLLT
-423 VQSRIE
+423 QSRIE

-434 ANLMVS
+434 ANLIVS

-467 VTFEKYKEF
+467 VTFARYGEF
-476 STWEEFRKTQY
+476 STWEDFKETQY
-487 YSNMVALGYPL
+487 YRNMVALGYPL
-498 PSVLTG
+498 PSTLTG
-504 SEGYHYGRTS
+504 SEGYCYGRVP

-524 VATKA
+524 GVTGA

-548 DAEKRFYQYNIKELE
+548 DAEKRFYQYNIGELT
-563 SPTPDRSYEG
+563 STSA
-573 TLQR
+573 